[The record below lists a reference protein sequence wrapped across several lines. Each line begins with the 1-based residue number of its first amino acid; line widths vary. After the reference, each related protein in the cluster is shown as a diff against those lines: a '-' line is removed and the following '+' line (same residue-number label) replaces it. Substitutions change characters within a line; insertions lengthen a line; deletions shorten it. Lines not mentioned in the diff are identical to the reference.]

1 MKGSATKRFVL
12 DASVTLAWCFPEEGT
27 TRTEAILDSLA
38 NGAEAITTAI
48 WPFAV
53 ANALLVGERRK
64 RVSMAQV
71 SSVLPR
77 IDALPLSVD
86 PARFDHAWEQVLSF
100 ARQQQLTEYDA
111 A

>member
-1 MKGSATKRFVL
+1 
-12 DASVTLAWCFPEEGT
+12 
-27 TRTEAILDSLA
+27 
-38 NGAEAITTAI
+38 
-48 WPFAV
+48 
-53 ANALLVGERRK
+53 
-64 RVSMAQV
+64 MAQV